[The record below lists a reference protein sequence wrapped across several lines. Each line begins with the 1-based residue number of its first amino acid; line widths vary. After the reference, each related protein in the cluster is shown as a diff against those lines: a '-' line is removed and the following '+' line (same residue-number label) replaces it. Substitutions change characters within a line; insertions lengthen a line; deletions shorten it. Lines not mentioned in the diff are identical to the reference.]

1 MSNRLKIGILG
12 TRGIPNHYGGFEQ
25 WAEHLSKGLVE
36 KGCEVFVY
44 NSHNHPYK
52 KSKWKGVNIIH
63 QYDPEYKMGTFGQFI
78 YDLNCILDS
87 RKRHFDV
94 IIQLGF
100 TSSSLWGWLLPKNKT
115 TIVTNM
121 DGIEWSREK
130 FSKPA
135 QLFLK
140 FAEKWAVGSSDWLI
154 ADSPVIKTY
163 YEKNFHKQVIYISY
177 GTTLFENEN
186 FSVIESFNITP
197 YNYHLVIS
205 RLEPENN
212 IETIIK
218 GVLDSNQSKPLLIVG
233 KYNTP
238 HGKYLFQKY
247 ASNSKVQFL
256 GSIFDKEV
264 INNLRYFSDFYFHGH
279 SVGGTNPSLLEA
291 MASGARIVA
300 HDNPYN
306 RSVLNNKGEYFFTSN
321 DITQLLNHATSKSEC
336 AGYLTENRQRIK
348 DYFLLDTVI
357 NQYFQLIKDIG
368 YRKQKNIQK

>member
-36 KGCEVFVY
+36 NGCEVFVY
-44 NSHNHPYK
+44 NSHTHPYK
-52 KSKWKGVNIIH
+52 KSKWNGVNIIH

-78 YDLNCILDS
+78 YDFNCILDS

-100 TSSSLWGWLLPKNKT
+100 TSSSLWGWLLPKKKT

-130 FSKPA
+130 FSKMA

-140 FAEKWAVGSSDWLI
+140 FAEKWAVASSNWLI

-163 YEKNFHKQVIYISY
+163 YENNYHKQVIYLSY
-177 GTTLFENEN
+177 GTTLFEHEN
-186 FSVIESFNITP
+186 FSLIESFNITP

-233 KYNTP
+233 KHNTT

-247 ASNSKVQFL
+247 ASNTKVQFL
-256 GSIFDKEV
+256 GGIFDKEV

-306 RSVLNNKGEYFFTSN
+306 RSVLNNKGDYFITSN

-336 AGYLTENRQRIK
+336 GGYLAENRQRIK

-357 NQYFQLIKDIG
+357 NQYFRFVKDIVNS
-368 YRKQKNIQK
+368 KQ